1 MYNKILICC
10 YGNGITD
17 EKIQDLS
24 LIMAMYGCYAVC
36 LYGDLLFKIPSSFLC
51 APRAPHHANFAGQ
64 CVNINAMADTPT
76 LGSQETRKRL
86 GRAYDYVSE
95 VAVFQL
101 KRFQNYTVQSSS
113 FSDMNRASFALQPI
127 AVRGESR
134 HIPFLGLFDGTKV
147 QEQLYSTRLVEFFQT
162 HDAALQKE
170 LQTNLDS
177 KEKTL
182 GKILG
187 KFLFKPLVG
196 EYRLARQEYREEEDS
211 KTCYLGM
218 GHPSSWHGW
227 PDMVA
232 GETPPAAGNT
242 PIVLATTD
250 KAEEESTESEPES
263 ESEADSRD
271 VEQSQE
277 GQQSTGSSPGDKTVV
292 EVKRRGL
299 TGVLNQLVAQTVV
312 FSYTMGN
319 RHPDLNPMVPGIA
332 INAQEYK
339 IVLFDHVND
348 LLLITRALPYK
359 KFESSAM
366 DDAGIL
372 LLWVVLNHRKFML
385 SFQTSRNSLDLES
398 HFPAVAGYDMH
409 YFKGLFSYTLD
420 AASVKR
426 IPKVGGPTCRID
438 DEDRQSLHSRQ

>member
-1 MYNKILICC
+1 
-10 YGNGITD
+10 
-17 EKIQDLS
+17 
-24 LIMAMYGCYAVC
+24 
-36 LYGDLLFKIPSSFLC
+36 
-51 APRAPHHANFAGQ
+51 
-64 CVNINAMADTPT
+64 MADTPA
-76 LGSQETRKRL
+76 LRSQETRNRL
-86 GRAYDYVSE
+86 GRAYNYVSKE
-95 VAVFQL
+95 AGFQL
-101 KRFQNYTVQSSS
+101 MRFESYTVRSSS
-113 FSDMNRASFALQPI
+113 FSELNRASFGLQPI
-127 AVRGESR
+127 AVDGKSR
-134 HIPFLGLFDGTKV
+134 YVQFLRLFDGTKV

-170 LQTNLDS
+170 LKTKLDS

-187 KFLFKPLVG
+187 EFLFKPLVG

-211 KTCYLGM
+211 KTCSLGM
-218 GHPSSWHGW
+218 GHRFSWHGW

-277 GQQSTGSSPGDKTVV
+277 AVV

-319 RHPDLNPMVPGIA
+319 RHPDLNSMVPGIA

-359 KFESSAM
+359 KFESSDM

-385 SFQTSRNSLDLES
+385 SLQRSRNSLDHIKS
-398 HFPAVAGYDMH
+398 HFPAVAGYQME
-409 YFKGLFSYTLD
+409 YFKSLHSWTRD
-420 AASVKR
+420 AAEVEGIR
-426 IPKVGGPTCRID
+426 EGDGPTCSID
-438 DEDRQSLHSRQ
+438 DEDWYEPPEPKKRK

>member
-1 MYNKILICC
+1 
-10 YGNGITD
+10 
-17 EKIQDLS
+17 
-24 LIMAMYGCYAVC
+24 
-36 LYGDLLFKIPSSFLC
+36 
-51 APRAPHHANFAGQ
+51 
-64 CVNINAMADTPT
+64 MADTPA
-76 LGSQETRKRL
+76 LRSQETRNRL
-86 GRAYDYVSE
+86 GRAYNYVSKE
-95 VAVFQL
+95 AGFQL
-101 KRFQNYTVQSSS
+101 IRFESYTVRSSS
-113 FSDMNRASFALQPI
+113 FSELNRASFGLQPI
-127 AVRGESR
+127 AVDGKSR
-134 HIPFLGLFDGTKV
+134 HVQFLRLFDGTKV

-170 LQTNLDS
+170 LKTKLDS

-187 KFLFKPLVG
+187 EFLFKPLVG

-211 KTCYLGM
+211 KTCSLGM
-218 GHPSSWHGW
+218 GHRFSWHGW

-277 GQQSTGSSPGDKTVV
+277 AVV

-319 RHPDLNPMVPGIA
+319 RHPDLNSMVPGIA

-359 KFESSAM
+359 KFESSDM

-385 SFQTSRNSLDLES
+385 SLQRSRNSLDHIKS
-398 HFPAVAGYDMH
+398 HFPAVAGYQME
-409 YFKGLFSYTLD
+409 YFKSLHSWTRD
-420 AASVKR
+420 AAEVEGIR
-426 IPKVGGPTCRID
+426 EGDGPTCSID
-438 DEDRQSLHSRQ
+438 DEDWYEPPEPKKRK

>member
-1 MYNKILICC
+1 
-10 YGNGITD
+10 
-17 EKIQDLS
+17 
-24 LIMAMYGCYAVC
+24 
-36 LYGDLLFKIPSSFLC
+36 
-51 APRAPHHANFAGQ
+51 
-64 CVNINAMADTPT
+64 MADTPA
-76 LGSQETRKRL
+76 LGSQETRNRL
-86 GRAYDYVSE
+86 GHAYNYVSTAAE
-95 VAVFQL
+95 FQL
-101 KRFQNYTVQSSS
+101 KRFEIFTVRSSS
-113 FSDMNRASFALQPI
+113 FSDINRVSFGLQPI
-127 AVRGESR
+127 AVGGKSR
-134 HIPFLGLFDGTKV
+134 HVPFLRLFDGKKV
-147 QEQLYSTRLVEFFQT
+147 REQLYSTRLVEFFQT
-162 HDAALQKE
+162 HEAALQKE
-170 LQTNLDS
+170 LKTKLDS

-187 KFLFKPLVG
+187 EFLFKPLVG

-211 KTCYLGM
+211 KTCSLGM
-218 GHPSSWHGW
+218 GHRSSWHGW

-277 GQQSTGSSPGDKTVV
+277 AVV

-319 RHPDLNPMVPGIA
+319 RHPDLNSMVPGIA
-332 INAQEYK
+332 INAQEYR

-385 SFQTSRNSLDLES
+385 SFQRSRNSLDHIKS
-398 HFPAVAGYDMH
+398 HFPAVAGYQME
-409 YFKGLFSYTLD
+409 YFKGLHSYTRD
-420 AASVKR
+420 AAEVKG
-426 IPKVGGPTCRID
+426 IPEGDGPTCRID
-438 DEDRQSLHSRQ
+438 DEDWYEPPEPKKRK

>member
-1 MYNKILICC
+1 
-10 YGNGITD
+10 
-17 EKIQDLS
+17 
-24 LIMAMYGCYAVC
+24 
-36 LYGDLLFKIPSSFLC
+36 
-51 APRAPHHANFAGQ
+51 
-64 CVNINAMADTPT
+64 MADTPA
-76 LGSQETRKRL
+76 LRSQETRKRL
-86 GRAYDYVSE
+86 GRAYGYVST
-95 VAVFQL
+95 VAEFQL
-101 KRFQNYTVQSSS
+101 KRFQNFTVRSSS
-113 FSDMNRASFALQPI
+113 FSELNQASFGLQPI
-127 AVRGESR
+127 AVGGNSR
-134 HIPFLGLFDGTKV
+134 HIQFLRLFDGTKV

-177 KEKTL
+177 KEETL

-187 KFLFKPLVG
+187 EFLFKPLVG

-242 PIVLATTD
+242 PIVLATTE

-263 ESEADSRD
+263 ESEEDSRD

-277 GQQSTGSSPGDKTVV
+277 AVV

-319 RHPDLNPMVPGIA
+319 RHPDLNSMVPGIA

-385 SFQTSRNSLDLES
+385 SLQRSRNSLDHIKS
-398 HFPAVAGYDMH
+398 QFPVVAGNQME
-409 YFKGLFSYTLD
+409 YFKGLRSYTRD
-420 AASVKR
+420 AASVKG
-426 IPKVGGPTCRID
+426 IP
-438 DEDRQSLHSRQ
+438 

>member
-1 MYNKILICC
+1 
-10 YGNGITD
+10 
-17 EKIQDLS
+17 
-24 LIMAMYGCYAVC
+24 
-36 LYGDLLFKIPSSFLC
+36 
-51 APRAPHHANFAGQ
+51 
-64 CVNINAMADTPT
+64 MADTPA
-76 LGSQETRKRL
+76 LGSQETRNRL
-86 GRAYDYVSE
+86 GRAYDYVSTE
-95 VAVFQL
+95 AEFQL
-101 KRFQNYTVQSSS
+101 KRFENYPVRSSS
-113 FSDMNRASFALQPI
+113 FSDMNRVSFGLQPI
-127 AVRGESR
+127 AVDGKSR
-134 HIPFLGLFDGTKV
+134 HIQFLRLFDGTKV
-147 QEQLYSTRLVEFFQT
+147 REQLYSTRLVEFFQT

-170 LQTNLDS
+170 LKTKLDS

-187 KFLFKPLVG
+187 EFLFKPLVG
-196 EYRLARQEYREEEDS
+196 EYRLARQLYREEEDS

-218 GHPSSWHGW
+218 GHRSSWHGW
-227 PDMVA
+227 PDMVS

-250 KAEEESTESEPES
+250 KAEEESTESEEES

-277 GQQSTGSSPGDKTVV
+277 GQQSTGSR
-292 EVKRRGL
+292 KRRGL

-385 SFQTSRNSLDLES
+385 SFQTLLNSLDHIKS
-398 HFPAVAGYDMH
+398 HFPAVAGYHMK
-409 YFKGLFSYTLD
+409 YFKGLHSYTLD
-420 AASVKR
+420 AASVKG
-426 IPKVGGPTCRID
+426 IPELDYLTFVMD
-438 DEDRQSLHSRQ
+438 DKYWYEPPEPKKRK

>member
-1 MYNKILICC
+1 
-10 YGNGITD
+10 
-17 EKIQDLS
+17 
-24 LIMAMYGCYAVC
+24 
-36 LYGDLLFKIPSSFLC
+36 
-51 APRAPHHANFAGQ
+51 
-64 CVNINAMADTPT
+64 MADTPA
-76 LGSQETRKRL
+76 LGSQETHERL
-86 GRAYDYVSE
+86 RRAYHYVST
-95 VAVFQL
+95 VAEFQL
-101 KRFQNYTVQSSS
+101 KRFENFTVQSSS
-113 FSDMNRASFALQPI
+113 FSELNRTSFGLQPI
-127 AVRGESR
+127 AVDGKSR
-134 HIPFLGLFDGTKV
+134 HIQFLRLFDGMKV
-147 QEQLYSTRLVEFFQT
+147 REQLYSTRLVEFFQT

-177 KEKTL
+177 KEETL

-187 KFLFKPLVG
+187 EFLFKPLVG

-218 GHPSSWHGW
+218 GHHSSWHGW

-250 KAEEESTESEPES
+250 KAEEESTESEP

-319 RHPDLNPMVPGIA
+319 RHPDLKGESLSTDTACISLSLYVDIVQIQLEERGLCAEQVYNADEHALYWKAVPR
-332 INAQEYK
+332 K
-339 IVLFDHVND
+339 IVVAAFEQSGSGRKESKQKVSILVCCNTTGSHKLKP
-348 LLLITRALPYK
+348 LL
-359 KFESSAM
+359 
-366 DDAGIL
+366 AGKC
-372 LLWVVLNHRKFML
+372 RT
-385 SFQTSRNSLDLES
+385 Q
-398 HFPAVAGYDMH
+398 
-409 YFKGLFSYTLD
+409 
-420 AASVKR
+420 
-426 IPKVGGPTCRID
+426 PKPIA
-438 DEDRQSLHSRQ
+438 

>member
-1 MYNKILICC
+1 
-10 YGNGITD
+10 
-17 EKIQDLS
+17 
-24 LIMAMYGCYAVC
+24 
-36 LYGDLLFKIPSSFLC
+36 
-51 APRAPHHANFAGQ
+51 
-64 CVNINAMADTPT
+64 MADTPA
-76 LGSQETRKRL
+76 LGSQETRNRL
-86 GRAYDYVSE
+86 GHAYNYVSTE
-95 VAVFQL
+95 AEFQL
-101 KRFQNYTVQSSS
+101 MRFQHFTVQSSS
-113 FSDMNRASFALQPI
+113 FSDMNQTSFALQPI
-127 AVRGESR
+127 AVRGECR
-134 HIPFLGLFDGTKV
+134 HIPFLDLFDGTKV

-170 LQTNLDS
+170 LKTNLDS

-187 KFLFKPLVG
+187 EFLFKPLVG
-196 EYRLARQEYREEEDS
+196 EYRLARQEYGEEEDS

-218 GHPSSWHGW
+218 GHHSSWHGW

-232 GETPPAAGNT
+232 GETPPAAGNN
-242 PIVLATTD
+242 PVLLATTD

-277 GQQSTGSSPGDKTVV
+277 GQQTTGSSPSDKTVV

-299 TGVLNQLVAQTVV
+299 TRVLNQLVAQTVV

-348 LLLITRALPYK
+348 LLLITEATPYK
-359 KFESSAM
+359 KFKSSDM

-385 SFQTSRNSLDLES
+385 SFQTSRNSLDLKS
-398 HFPAVAGYDMH
+398 HFPAVTGYHMK
-409 YFKGLFSYTLD
+409 YFKGLHSYTRD
-420 AASVKR
+420 AASLKR
-426 IPKVGGPTCRID
+426 IHKVAGRTCGI
-438 DEDRQSLHSRQ
+438 E

>member
-1 MYNKILICC
+1 M
-10 YGNGITD
+10 
-17 EKIQDLS
+17 
-24 LIMAMYGCYAVC
+24 
-36 LYGDLLFKIPSSFLC
+36 
-51 APRAPHHANFAGQ
+51 
-64 CVNINAMADTPT
+64 
-76 LGSQETRKRL
+76 
-86 GRAYDYVSE
+86 
-95 VAVFQL
+95 
-101 KRFQNYTVQSSS
+101 
-113 FSDMNRASFALQPI
+113 
-127 AVRGESR
+127 
-134 HIPFLGLFDGTKV
+134 
-147 QEQLYSTRLVEFFQT
+147 
-162 HDAALQKE
+162 
-170 LQTNLDS
+170 DS

-218 GHPSSWHGW
+218 GHRSSWHGW

-250 KAEEESTESEPES
+250 KAEEKSTESEEES

-277 GQQSTGSSPGDKTVV
+277 GQQSTGSR
-292 EVKRRGL
+292 KRRGL

-339 IVLFDHVND
+339 IVYD
-348 LLLITRALPYK
+348 LRCCWRG
-359 KFESSAM
+359 SS
-366 DDAGIL
+366 D
-372 LLWVVLNHRKFML
+372 
-385 SFQTSRNSLDLES
+385 
-398 HFPAVAGYDMH
+398 
-409 YFKGLFSYTLD
+409 
-420 AASVKR
+420 
-426 IPKVGGPTCRID
+426 
-438 DEDRQSLHSRQ
+438 

>member
-1 MYNKILICC
+1 
-10 YGNGITD
+10 
-17 EKIQDLS
+17 
-24 LIMAMYGCYAVC
+24 
-36 LYGDLLFKIPSSFLC
+36 
-51 APRAPHHANFAGQ
+51 
-64 CVNINAMADTPT
+64 MADTPA
-76 LGSQETRKRL
+76 LGSQETRERL
-86 GRAYDYVSE
+86 RRAYHYVST
-95 VAVFQL
+95 VAEFQL
-101 KRFQNYTVQSSS
+101 KRFENFTVQSSS
-113 FSDMNRASFALQPI
+113 FSELNRTSFGLQPI
-127 AVRGESR
+127 AVDGKSR
-134 HIPFLGLFDGTKV
+134 HIQFLRLFDGTKV
-147 QEQLYSTRLVEFFQT
+147 REQLYSTRLVEFFQT

-170 LQTNLDS
+170 LKTKLDS

-187 KFLFKPLVG
+187 EFLFKPLVG

-218 GHPSSWHGW
+218 GHPFSWHGW

-242 PIVLATTD
+242 PIVLATTE

-359 KFESSAM
+359 KFESSDM

-385 SFQTSRNSLDLES
+385 SFQTSRNSLDHIKS
-398 HFPAVAGYDMH
+398 HFPAVAGYHMEF
-409 YFKGLFSYTLD
+409 FKGHLSYTRD
-420 AASVKR
+420 AASVKG
-426 IPKVGGPTCRID
+426 IPEGDGPTRGID
-438 DEDRQSLHSRQ
+438 DKDWYEPPEPKKRK

>member
-1 MYNKILICC
+1 
-10 YGNGITD
+10 
-17 EKIQDLS
+17 
-24 LIMAMYGCYAVC
+24 
-36 LYGDLLFKIPSSFLC
+36 
-51 APRAPHHANFAGQ
+51 
-64 CVNINAMADTPT
+64 MADTPT

-86 GRAYDYVSE
+86 GRAYNYVSE

-113 FSDMNRASFALQPI
+113 FSELNQASFGLQPI
-127 AVRGESR
+127 AVDGSSR
-134 HIPFLGLFDGTKV
+134 HIRFLRLFDGTKV

-170 LQTNLDS
+170 LKTNLDS

-187 KFLFKPLVG
+187 EFLFKPLVG

-218 GHPSSWHGW
+218 GHPRSWHGW

-232 GETPPAAGNT
+232 GETPPGNT
-242 PIVLATTD
+242 PIVLTTTE

-277 GQQSTGSSPGDKTVV
+277 GQQPTGSSPSDKTVV

-339 IVLFDHVND
+339 N
-348 LLLITRALPYK
+348 RA
-359 KFESSAM
+359 
-366 DDAGIL
+366 
-372 LLWVVLNHRKFML
+372 V
-385 SFQTSRNSLDLES
+385 
-398 HFPAVAGYDMH
+398 
-409 YFKGLFSYTLD
+409 
-420 AASVKR
+420 
-426 IPKVGGPTCRID
+426 
-438 DEDRQSLHSRQ
+438 